1 METVPKGEDT
11 IQTEEY
17 EASQTEHSADFES
30 CQSFCSEMVPPP
42 DSQLHVAMFTD

>member
-30 CQSFCSEMVPPP
+30 CSEMVPPP